1 MHDALVYDELIK
13 RREREAWEPV
23 PLQLPLHS
31 PARGPSRPIEDREE
45 EDDDEAPRSSGVLII
60 DMNDYTELEG

>member
-1 MHDALVYDELIK
+1 MHDVLVYDELK

-31 PARGPSRPIEDREE
+31 PARTPSRPFIEDPED
-45 EDDDEAPRSSGVLII
+45 DDDEAPRSSGVLII
-60 DMNDYTELEG
+60 DMNDYTELDA